1 MKIAAINLN
10 NKEILDLL
18 QENWSNDA
26 CMGYTLAALK
36 NLSFNQKD
44 IKKILIEMVKQFDIL
59 SVEDAAEIYHQA
71 NL

>member
-10 NKEILDLL
+10 NKKILDLL

-36 NLSFNQKD
+36 SLSFNEKD
-44 IKKILIEMVKQFDIL
+44 IKKILVEMVKQFDIL

>member
-1 MKIAAINLN
+1 MEIAAINLN

-36 NLSFNQKD
+36 NLSFNQQD
-44 IKKILIEMVKQFDIL
+44 TKKILIEMVRQFDIL

>member
-1 MKIAAINLN
+1 MEIAAINLN

-26 CMGYTLAALK
+26 CLGYTLAALK
-36 NLSFNQKD
+36 NLSFNQQD
-44 IKKILIEMVKQFDIL
+44 TKKILIEMVRQFDIL